1 MAMSFVRANFVFALV
16 AFISTQRSSAGK
28 KERGLYREGARFT
41 AFALEGDVLKEGNR
55 LSVRSREYV
64 TRNTSLTARCNVT
77 STSTEDSV
85 TENGVT
91 LVWSRREQMLV
102 SGNASVALVIDDAS
116 PDDAGVYVCSAV
128 SGLAAE
134 NSLAVIN
141 FTAVIG
147 DPPGQPG
154 EPFLEYLYGFPPS
167 VIGALAFKLN
177 INPTTSNCKTAIK
190 PEISEKYELLLSPNR
205 CYRIG
210 TLSAYQAAHV
220 CTQKD
225 RVTNKVVCDISQ
237 ELRKCPDW
245 KQRCRYPVVGCGILS
260 AVVKATNVFGST
272 YSSLSGWNLP
282 YKTKCGLPSNLQA
295 IDVQR
300 NLVTLSWHTPD
311 VLMDSSRSLI
321 HFQIRC
327 SPGCGGIVQ
336 LSVRSRE
343 YVTRNTSL
351 TARCNV
357 TSTST
362 EDSVTENGV
371 TLVWSRREQMLVSG
385 NASVALV
392 IDDASPDDAG
402 VYVCSAV
409 SGLAAENSLA
419 VINFTAVIGVPRGS
433 VKFLEYEEEPI
444 DTLTRNFTLQW
455 QKPDQES
462 LKGRLRKY
470 LFRYW
475 REQNESDVYSSVST
489 RDVTTLEVDANNT
502 SVVLSDILRDMSYVI
517 SLEACT
523 SVGCTKPS
531 YYVLKR
537 EARPV
542 SKKVFSS
549 RVRATSSSLAGSGM
563 IALCV
568 ILGTLGLCLIT
579 GVIVWFH
586 RRNQGTGLR
595 ESLPH
600 KEMVEPMQFKAF
612 APPEADEP
620 YSEISA
626 PGPVRSRSPS
636 EDTAITE
643 T

>member
-1 MAMSFVRANFVFALV
+1 MAMSLVRAKAFFVFALV
-16 AFISTQRSSAGK
+16 AFLSTQRSSAVPT
-28 KERGLYREGARFT
+28 LQ
-41 AFALEGDVLKEGNR
+41 

-64 TRNTSLTARCNVT
+64 TRHTSLTARCNVT

-91 LVWSRREQMLV
+91 LVWSRREQKLV

-134 NSLAVIN
+134 YSLAVIN

-147 DPPGQPG
+147 DPPGRP
-154 EPFLEYLYGFPPS
+154 EKPFLEYLYGFPPS

-282 YKTKCGLPSNLQA
+282 YKTKCGLPGNLQA

-336 LSVRSRE
+336 YNPSETLKQRSTWLYE
-343 YVTRNTSL
+343 ITSL
-351 TARCNV
+351 PENTEITFQVRC
-357 TSTST
+357 S
-362 EDSVTENGV
+362 
-371 TLVWSRREQMLVSG
+371 LVSDQF
-385 NASVALV
+385 S
-392 IDDASPDDAG
+392 DHDP
-402 VYVCSAV
+402 
-409 SGLAAENSLA
+409 AAIITVRTKE
-419 VINFTAVIGVPRGS
+419 GVPRGS

-489 RDVTTLEVDANNT
+489 RDVTTLEVDANST

-542 SKKVFSS
+542 SKKVYSS

-579 GVIVWFH
+579 GAIVWFH

-612 APPEADEP
+612 APPEVDEP
-620 YSEISA
+620 YSEISV
-626 PGPVRSRSPS
+626 PVPVRSRSPS